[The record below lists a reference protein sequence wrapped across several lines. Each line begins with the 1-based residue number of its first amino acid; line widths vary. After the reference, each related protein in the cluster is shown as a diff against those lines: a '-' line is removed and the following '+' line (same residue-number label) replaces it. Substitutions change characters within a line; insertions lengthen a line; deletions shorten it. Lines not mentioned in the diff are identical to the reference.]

1 MNVFLFVTKIR
12 LEVFS
17 SKGSMPIIPGD
28 ASVHIPIPK
37 LVINSD
43 YYFSRMLN
51 RVTL

>member
-37 LVINSD
+37 LVIKGVNF
-43 YYFSRMLN
+43 Y
-51 RVTL
+51 